1 MLRSIALG
9 AFLWLALASSTQAQY
24 LVDTGTPSDNGGY
37 SLGDIQSVGASFTL
51 ASAANITSVEIFL
64 RTTRGGQVFDSDL
77 TVSLYAGDPGG
88 TVLFEK
94 SLDIVAST
102 GWFVV
107 DGLSWQVAAGPYTV
121 AFASSQTGNI
131 LGAGIDAPDPLPLW
145 VLNPPAT
152 DWVLEPDAAG
162 FGVRI
167 GGQPLAAVP
176 EPESSALLVA
186 GLALLVNAART
197 RRRRAKAARAS

>member
-1 MLRSIALG
+1 MFRYIK
-9 AFLWLALASSTQAQY
+9 
-24 LVDTGTPSDNGGY
+24 
-37 SLGDIQSVGASFTL
+37 
-51 ASAANITSVEIFL
+51 ANITSVEIFL
-64 RTTRGGQVFDSDL
+64 RTTRGQVFDSDL

-107 DGLSWQVAAGPYTV
+107 DRLSWQVAAGPYTV

-131 LGAGIDAPDPLPLW
+131 LGAGIDAPDPLPFW
-145 VLNPPAT
+145 AHNPPAT